1 MNTKDAQVL
10 TGCTWAE
17 AGWVGDILEEIFDIR
32 PELSFAFDWG
42 SKLSL
47 ETIPQDVVTTRMAQ
61 SYLRCD
67 WGTAFR
73 MAPRLQEL
81 FRMAESTHAIIV
93 WYNGQMPIYRIH
105 QNLDQP
111 SFPIDGFEPTKV
123 D

>member
-10 TGCTWAE
+10 TGCTWAD
-17 AGWVGDILEEIFDIR
+17 AGLVGDILGEIFDIR

-67 WGTAFR
+67 WGTAFH
-73 MAPRLQEL
+73 MAPR
-81 FRMAESTHAIIV
+81 
-93 WYNGQMPIYRIH
+93 
-105 QNLDQP
+105 
-111 SFPIDGFEPTKV
+111 
-123 D
+123 